1 MRASGVLVLVL
12 AAGVGAGEKPKT
24 HPHFN
29 DGGAI
34 PWYTEL
40 AAASA
45 AAKKAGKLV
54 FIEYGR
60 EA

>member
-1 MRASGVLVLVL
+1 MRTFAVTVLVL
-12 AAGVGAGEKPKT
+12 ASGVGAGEKPLT

-45 AAKKAGKLV
+45 AAKKQGKLV
-54 FIEYGR
+54 LIEYGR

>member
-1 MRASGVLVLVL
+1 MRAFGVAVLVL
-12 AAGVGAGEKPKT
+12 AGSLGAGEKPKT

-34 PWYTEL
+34 PWFTEL
-40 AAASA
+40 AAASS
-45 AAKKAGKLV
+45 AAKKQGKLV

-60 EA
+60 EK

>member
-1 MRASGVLVLVL
+1 MLLP
-12 AAGVGAGEKPKT
+12 AAGAAAGEKPQP

-34 PWYTEL
+34 RWHTDL

-45 AAKKAGKLV
+45 AAKKQGKLV

-60 EA
+60 EK